1 MKNNPLFLLIPFF
14 IFSSCA
20 KEKGCTQQDPSLEK
34 TAIVDFCA
42 SNTITY
48 TQDPSGI
55 FYQIITPGTG
65 TQPTTSSR
73 VFMYYTGKYLNG
85 TIFDQLSDPTRSGW
99 TLSSLIE
106 GWKIGIPLI
115 KKGGRI
121 KLIIPSALAYGCT
134 GYASIPPNTPLYF
147 DVTLTDVQ

>member
-1 MKNNPLFLLIPFF
+1 MKNNCLYLLIPILLFG
-14 IFSSCA
+14 SCA
-20 KEKGCTQQDPSLEK
+20 KDKACTQQDPSTEK
-34 TAIVDFCA
+34 TVIIDYCNANA
-42 SNTITY
+42 ITY
-48 TQDPSGI
+48 TEHPSGI
-55 FYQIITPGTG
+55 FYQIISPGTG
-65 TQPTTSSR
+65 IQVTTSSR

-85 TIFDQLSDPTRSGW
+85 TTFDQLSDPTRSGW

>member
-1 MKNNPLFLLIPFF
+1 MKNNCLYLLIP
-14 IFSSCA
+14 ILLFSSCA
-20 KEKGCTQQDPSLEK
+20 KDKACTQQDPNTEK
-34 TAIVDFCA
+34 TALIDYCNA
-42 SNTITY
+42 NAITY

-55 FYQIITPGTG
+55 FYQIISPGSG

-73 VFMYYTGKYLNG
+73 VFIYYTGKYLNG
-85 TIFDQLSDPTRSGW
+85 TTFDQLSDPTRSGW

>member
-1 MKNNPLFLLIPFF
+1 M
-14 IFSSCA
+14 
-20 KEKGCTQQDPSLEK
+20 
-34 TAIVDFCA
+34 
-42 SNTITY
+42 
-48 TQDPSGI
+48 
-55 FYQIITPGTG
+55 
-65 TQPTTSSR
+65 
-73 VFMYYTGKYLNG
+73 
-85 TIFDQLSDPTRSGW
+85 DQLSDPTRSGW